1 MTAMDKFLGGLGS
14 GFGGAAGASI
24 VSGLGPGGDG
34 PSMGRI
40 ANALEQE
47 YNAYRRQENWDWRKA
62 EDRGLTPQEYYG
74 SAAAGGSAPSGA
86 TQTLGNAATQI
97 DVQKRQAASNA
108 FSQAY
113 AADISLKQTE
123 MQTDAQKYSA
133 DKAAEATLGAAGM
146 SRETGSEANILNR
159 ERYENIDL
167 PAARAKLKLTQA
179 ETKVR
184 INEATTTMP
193 KFVLALKR
201 LSMGPDNLKAE
212 LLQNMKDVDVT
223 NREQIQAM
231 SEEER
236 EEFLAFLIANSSRS
250 NQELEGVLKAGAGV
264 IDDWVSVLDS
274 IFQTYKSG
282 INKLLGNEG
291 IQEAPKNAATAP
303 KYENYNRDF
312 PGRQ

>member
-1 MTAMDKFLGGLGS
+1 MKGMDKFLGGLGS

-74 SAAAGGSAPSGA
+74 SAAAGGSAPTGA
-86 TQTLGNAATQI
+86 VQTLGNAKTQM

-113 AADISLKQTE
+113 AADIELQKTK
-123 MQTDAQKYSA
+123 MQTDAQIKSSQIAA
-133 DKAAEATLGAAGM
+133 DATLGVGQLNRA
-146 SRETGSEANILNR
+146 TGSEQNILNR

-167 PAARAKLKLTQA
+167 PAAQQKLKLSKA
-179 ETKVR
+179 ETEVR
-184 INEATTTMP
+184 INEVATTKP
-193 KFVLALKR
+193 KFVMALKR

-212 LLQNMKDVDVT
+212 LLQNMKNVDVT

-231 SEEER
+231 SEKER
-236 EEFLAFLIANSSRS
+236 QEFLAFLVANSSRS
-250 NQELEGVLKAGAGV
+250 NQELEGVLQAGAGIV
-264 IDDWVSVLDS
+264 DDWVSVLDS

-282 INKLLGNEG
+282 INTLLGNEG
-291 IQEAPKNAATAP
+291 IKAAPPNAATAP
-303 KYENYNRDF
+303 KYENYSQDF
-312 PGRQ
+312 PGR